1 MEGYINMRSSL
12 IPLRYPGGKASL
24 LNYIEKFI
32 TSNKISVQAILEPY
46 AGSAA
51 ISIGLLSK
59 GTISKAYINDSDQMI
74 FAFWKTVM
82 NNNKELIEM
91 IDSLEVN
98 LDAWFCYRK
107 YLVDKPLTKFNE
119 KDVAMAFLF
128 LNRTSYSG
136 IVKAGPLGGKRQQSR
151 YKIDCRFNK
160 ENLKKKIKSIEALSP
175 KVKVFNMDGIQFMK
189 EIIRENED
197 VLIYADPPYYNV
209 GKLLYNQYFD
219 DNKHIQLADYLK
231 QIEEQPWLLSY
242 NANKFIMNLYSDQK
256 MVPIYLDYHTGP
268 YRRNIMEYLF
278 SNRVIP
284 PFEARERIKKVNRSN
299 IEDTQIVG

>member
-197 VLIYADPPYYNV
+197 VFIYADPPYYNV

-219 DNKHIQLADYLK
+219 DSKHNQLADYLK
-231 QIEEQPWLLSY
+231 QVEEQPWLLSY

>member
-1 MEGYINMRSSL
+1 MTGSS
-12 IPLRYPGGKASL
+12 IPLRYPGGKSSL

-32 TSNKISVQAILEPY
+32 ESNDICVNAIIEPY

-59 GTISKAYINDSDQMI
+59 GIISKAYINDADQMVY
-74 FAFWKTVM
+74 AFWKTIM
-82 NNNKELIEM
+82 NKNEELIEM

-98 LDAWFCYRK
+98 LDAWFYYRK
-107 YLVDKPLTKFNE
+107 YLVDTPLTKFNE

-197 VLIYADPPYYNV
+197 VFIYADPPYYNV

-219 DNKHIQLADYLK
+219 DSKHNQLADYLK
-231 QIEEQPWLLSY
+231 QVEEQPWLLSY

-299 IEDTQIVG
+299 IEETQIVG